1 MNIFLGYKRLPSSRL
16 LFVITALCMA
26 VIVTACTLPLTPP
39 AATSESNTTSESTA
53 TPATAANEATP
64 TAEPTTADSSAV
76 VSDTQEVTTTQ
87 AVTAT
92 EDVTATR
99 ETTAAAASTVPAP
112 TGEYEGIP
120 VGFTAEGYPYRG
132 APDAPITMYEYSDY
146 QCPFCSR
153 YFVQTEPAL
162 DRSYVRSGKVR
173 VVFRDFPLVEL
184 HPNAPAAHVT
194 ALCIADQSAALY
206 WAIHSQL
213 FQTQSEWNQLPDP
226 AAYFANLATTV
237 GADMDQYKACIDSGE
252 KAAIVQERVQDALTK
267 GFTGTPS
274 FQFVREAT
282 AEVFPLVGAQPY
294 EQFSTMIDT
303 LIAGG
308 TPQTEAAAQG
318 DGNNEI
324 PFWATA
330 DGLKPNADRPEQTVA
345 GDFYRGNPD
354 AKVVVIEFSDFQCP
368 FCRKHTLETQPAL
381 DEKFV
386 DTGEIMWVF
395 KHFPLNIHPQ
405 APAAGAAAECAA
417 DQNQFWAMHDLLFK
431 NSDRWSISDPTP
443 VFEELAK
450 QLNLDTEQFATCLAG
465 EDAAKRVQEDMD
477 AGTPFVRGTPTFI
490 VLYNGQGS
498 IIPGALPVDRF
509 SSILQEVLDGVSK

>member
-1 MNIFLGYKRLPSSRL
+1 MKIFFGYKRFLSSRL
-16 LFVITALCMA
+16 LFAITALCMA
-26 VIVTACTLPLTPP
+26 VIVAACALPLTPP
-39 AATSESNTTSESTA
+39 AATNEPNATSE
-53 TPATAANEATP
+53 PTP
-64 TAEPTTADSSAV
+64 TAQPTDATAETTTV

-92 EDVTATR
+92 EGVTATDV
-99 ETTAAAASTVPAP
+99 TTAAAVSTVPAP
-112 TGEYEGIP
+112 TEDYEGIP

-132 APDAPITMYEYSDY
+132 APDAPITIYEFSDY

-162 DRSYVRSGKVR
+162 DRSYVRTGKVR

-184 HPNAPAAHVT
+184 HPNAPAAHAA
-194 ALCIADQSAALY
+194 ALCIADQGAALY
-206 WAIHSQL
+206 WGMHAQL

-226 AAYFANLATTV
+226 AAYFANLATTI
-237 GADMDQYKACIDSGE
+237 GANTDQYQACVDSGE
-252 KAAIVQERVQDALTK
+252 KAAIVQQRVQDALTE
-267 GFTGTPS
+267 GFSGTPS

-294 EQFSTMIDT
+294 EQFSGMVDT

-324 PFWATA
+324 PFWATV

-368 FCRKHTLETQPAL
+368 FCRKHTLETQPTL

-386 DTGEIMWVF
+386 DTGEVMWVF
-395 KHFPLNIHPQ
+395 KHFPLSIHPQ

-417 DQNQFWAMHDLLFK
+417 DQNQFWAMHHLLFQ
-431 NSDRWSISDPTP
+431 STDSWSISEPTP
-443 VFEELAK
+443 VFEDLAT
-450 QLNLDTEQFATCLAG
+450 QLKLDTEQFATCLAG
-465 EDAAKRVQEDMD
+465 EEAAQRVQEDLD

-498 IIPGALPVDRF
+498 IIPGALPADRF
-509 SSILQEVLDGVSK
+509 SSILQEVLDGLSK

>member
-1 MNIFLGYKRLPSSRL
+1 MKIFLGSKRLSASRFFL
-16 LFVITALCMA
+16 ALTVLGLAALMVACA
-26 VIVTACTLPLTPP
+26 VPLTPP
-39 AATSESNTTSESTA
+39 AATTEVTATSESA
-53 TPATAANEATP
+53 TSAP
-64 TAEPTTADSSAV
+64 TDVAQPTTV

-87 AVTAT
+87 AITPTQAVTAT
-92 EDVTATR
+92 DV
-99 ETTAAAASTVPAP
+99 TTAAVSAVPAP
-112 TGEYEGIP
+112 TEDYEGIP

-132 APDAPITMYEYSDY
+132 APDAPITMYEFSDY

-194 ALCIADQSAALY
+194 ALCVADQGAALY
-206 WAIHSQL
+206 WAIHAQL

-226 AAYFANLATTV
+226 ASYFTKLATAV
-237 GADMDQYKACIDSGE
+237 GANPDQYQACIDSGE
-252 KAAIVQERVQDALTK
+252 KEAVVQQRVQDALDK
-267 GFTGTPS
+267 GFSGTPS

-282 AEVFPLVGAQPY
+282 AEAFPLVGAQPY
-294 EQFSTMIDT
+294 EQFSGMIDT

-308 TPQTEAAAQG
+308 TPKTEEAAQG

-330 DGLKPNADRPEQTVA
+330 DGLKPDPDRPEQNMA

-386 DTGEIMWVF
+386 ETDEVMWVF
-395 KHFPLNIHPQ
+395 KHFPLSIHPQ

-417 DQNQFWAMHDLLFK
+417 DQDQFWAMHDLLFK
-431 NSDRWSISDPTP
+431 NSDSWSISDPTP
-443 VFEELAK
+443 VFEDLAK
-450 QLNLDTEQFATCLAG
+450 QLNLDTDQFATCLAG
-465 EDAAKRVQEDMD
+465 DEAAQRVQDDLD

-509 SSILQEVLDGVSK
+509 SSILQEVLDGVSQ

>member
-1 MNIFLGYKRLPSSRL
+1 MKIFLGYKRLPSSRF
-16 LFVITALCMA
+16 LFALTALCMA
-26 VIVTACTLPLTPP
+26 VILAACALPLTPP
-39 AATSESNTTSESTA
+39 ATTTAPKATSET
-53 TPATAANEATP
+53 TAA
-64 TAEPTTADSSAV
+64 PTTAVNESTSTAQSTDTTAEATAV
-76 VSDTQEVTTTQ
+76 VSDTQEVTPTQ

-92 EDVTATR
+92 DV
-99 ETTAAAASTVPAP
+99 TTAATVSAVPAP
-112 TGEYEGIP
+112 TEDYEGIP

-132 APDAPITMYEYSDY
+132 APDAPITMYEFSDY

-153 YFVQTEPAL
+153 YFVQTEPVL
-162 DRSYVRSGKVR
+162 DRSYVRTGKVR

-194 ALCIADQSAALY
+194 ALCMADQGAALY
-206 WAIHSQL
+206 WAMHAQL

-226 AAYFANLATTV
+226 ASYFANLATTV
-237 GADMDQYKACIDSGE
+237 GADMDQYQACIDSGE
-252 KAAIVQERVQDALTK
+252 KEAIVQQRVQEAMTK
-267 GFTGTPS
+267 GFSGTPS

-282 AEVFPLVGAQPY
+282 AEVFSLVGAQPY
-294 EQFSTMIDT
+294 EQFSGMIDT

-308 TPQTEAAAQG
+308 TPQTEEATQG

-386 DTGEIMWVF
+386 DTGEVMWVF
-395 KHFPLNIHPQ
+395 KHFPLSIHPQ

-417 DQNQFWAMHDLLFK
+417 DQNQFWAMHELLFQ
-431 NSDRWSISDPTP
+431 STDSWSISDPTP
-443 VFEELAK
+443 VFADLAT
-450 QLNLDTEQFATCLAG
+450 QLKLDTAQFATCLAG
-465 EDAAKRVQEDMD
+465 EEAAKRVQEDLD

-498 IIPGALPVDRF
+498 IIPGALPADRF
-509 SSILQEVLDGVSK
+509 SSILQEVLDGLSN